1 MKATALLLAA
11 FAATSTWAAESAV
24 SAEGAAAIEALGRL
38 NGQALACNQ
47 PAIGS
52 RARNA
57 LTTTA
62 PKTRETGEAFEAAT
76 NAAFL
81 EQGRGSA
88 CPDAATL
95 NQDLAVAESR
105 LRAAFPAAR

>member
-1 MKATALLLAA
+1 MRRIAIAVAALATGSVLAGEPG
-11 FAATSTWAAESAV
+11 AATQAE
-24 SAEGAAAIEALGRL
+24 AIEALGRL

-57 LTTTA
+57 VVTTA
-62 PKTRETGEAFEAAT
+62 PKNRETGAAFEAAT

-81 EQGRGSA
+81 EQGRGGA
-88 CPDAATL
+88 CPDVATL
-95 NQDLAVAESR
+95 NRDLAEAESR
-105 LRAAFPAAR
+105 LRGAFSTR